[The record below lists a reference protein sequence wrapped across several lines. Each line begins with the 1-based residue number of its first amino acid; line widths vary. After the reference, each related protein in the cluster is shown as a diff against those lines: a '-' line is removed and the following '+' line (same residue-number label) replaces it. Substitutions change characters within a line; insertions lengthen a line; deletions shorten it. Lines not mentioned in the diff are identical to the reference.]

1 VTVYRVA
8 ASLDAVPLDD
18 DAVLLRGDMAS
29 CRLEGEAATVF
40 AERILPRLRSWVS
53 VESIMPSLDGY
64 AAADVTSLIESLIPS
79 GLVLRRSG
87 IPSERPGTAARALA
101 DLGIDEGGAG
111 DHLAKL
117 RVCVFGLGPVGWVV
131 GEALLDAGIGR
142 VVVADPEKAQHFL
155 GSHPADCDRCHTF
168 EGVLSRETVEKA
180 AADLDLM
187 VMTMDRAFLAA
198 RHWVNRASLATGCPA
213 LFVDVALNEA
223 IVGPTVLPGETGC
236 YMCLRMRH
244 IATSD
249 NFKEVMAHE
258 RHLDAAKD
266 PASTRPLFP
275 GLSYIAAGIA
285 TGEAFR
291 LLFGPLIPAF
301 TNAILIADVT
311 EATFERHTVLRQPD
325 CPHCKGIDSAVR
337 VGG

>member
-40 AERILPRLRSWVS
+40 AERILPHLRSWAS
-53 VESIMPSLDGY
+53 VEAIMPSLEGY
-64 AAADVTSLIESLIPS
+64 AAADVTNLIESLIPS

-87 IPSERPGTAARALA
+87 VPSGRPGTAARALA

-117 RVCVFGLGPVGWVV
+117 RVGVFGLGPVGWAV
-131 GEALLDAGIGR
+131 GEALLDSGIGR
-142 VVVADPEKAQHFL
+142 VVVADPEMHERL
-155 GSHPADCDRCHTF
+155 LESHPGDRDRCD
-168 EGVLSRETVEKA
+168 VLDGIFSRETVEQA
-180 AADLDLM
+180 AFDLDLM
-187 VMTMDRAFLAA
+187 IVTVDRGFLAA
-198 RHWVNRASLATGCPA
+198 RHWVNRASLASGCPA
-213 LFVDVALNEA
+213 LFVDVALHEA
-223 IVGPTVLPGETGC
+223 IIGPTVLPGETGC

-266 PASTRPLFP
+266 ATAARPLMP
-275 GLSYIAAGIA
+275 GLAQTAAGIA

-301 TNAILIADVT
+301 TNAVLVVDAT

-325 CPHCKGIDSAVR
+325 CPHCKGIDTAVR
-337 VGG
+337 AGG